1 MQEAPPSVVDL
12 LANKEHDKAEWLQQP
27 GQRSFN
33 DEMGG
38 DTLYSEL
45 LSKKEQK

>member
-1 MQEAPPSVVDL
+1 MQEAPPSVVDF

-27 GQRSFN
+27 GQHSFN

-45 LSKKEQK
+45 LSKKERK